1 MDLIIRLISDYGAV
15 AGLATI
21 IAVGLFYYFKHTLFG
36 EKKDESA
43 SHSNVTSDGK
53 KKLAYHSFFANANY
67 RLSIE
72 IPNLEILPSKPV
84 KQQMYRDILNNYIK
98 AIVVGCQD
106 ISEID
111 VDAWGSER
119 WCAEMVKKF
128 NEIIFSFNTT
138 CKANGVPDV
147 VISKFSKWHQSTLEF
162 LYENIM
168 SIGNSAMFSSNTE
181 RTNTLFHVLNL
192 LLVITI
198 SDAEKTIKELNGEV
212 SGKIYNGKVIEE

>member
-1 MDLIIRLISDYGAV
+1 MNLLIKLISDYGMV
-15 AGLATI
+15 AGLGVA
-21 IAVGLFYYFKHTLFG
+21 IAVALFYYFKNMLTG
-36 EKKDESA
+36 DKKDSA
-43 SHSNVTSDGK
+43 DSSTTSSDGK

-72 IPNLEILPSKPV
+72 IPNLEILPTKPV

-98 AIVVGCQD
+98 TIVTGCQD
-106 ISEID
+106 ISETD
-111 VDAWGSER
+111 VDVWSSER

-128 NEIIFSFNTT
+128 NEIIFTFNNT
-138 CKANGVPDV
+138 CKANGIPDI
-147 VISKFSKWHQSTLEF
+147 VIVKFSKWHQSTLEF

-168 SIGNSAMFSSNTE
+168 SIGNSAMFGSNTE

-198 SDAEKTIKELNGEV
+198 ADAEKTIKELNGEV